1 MAMPRNEGFFSKIF
15 RKEGR
20 KEASLVKMGAAEAS
34 GTGKKDCGVSWGKLD
49 MYK

>member
-1 MAMPRNEGFFSKIF
+1 MPRNEGFFSKVLG
-15 RKEGR
+15 RKEG
-20 KEASLVKMGAAEAS
+20 SLVKMGAAEAS

>member
-15 RKEGR
+15 RKEG
-20 KEASLVKMGAAEAS
+20 SLVKMGAAEAS
-34 GTGKKDCGVSWGKLD
+34 GIVKKDCGVFWGKLD